1 MRYVERNLAM
11 ILIVFLG
18 LTMIAF
24 AIWFFERRIARIE
37 RRMRP
42 PISYLQRS
50 HSTVKRIFQLR

>member
-11 ILIVFLG
+11 IVIVL
-18 LTMIAF
+18 LSLAMIAF

-42 PISYLQRS
+42 AIVMCNRATLLEKEFSN
-50 HSTVKRIFQLR
+50 